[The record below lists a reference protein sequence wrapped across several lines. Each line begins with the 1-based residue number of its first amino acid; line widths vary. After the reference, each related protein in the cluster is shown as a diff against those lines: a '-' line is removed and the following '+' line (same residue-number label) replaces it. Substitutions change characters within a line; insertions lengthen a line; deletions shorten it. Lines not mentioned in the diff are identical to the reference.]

1 MTEPASHSGPPQV
14 RESGLESRFQDAFR
28 GTFFDSEKACVVVVA
43 CIPVLAMGAV
53 GGILWRP
60 LGVIGLLWGAYL
72 FRFFHRE
79 VRSAVAVMKRDVERS
94 RGERSGRVL
103 LVCLLAVAMSIPLT
117 QVFFANDL
125 RAMAA
130 PTVAAVDAD
139 TNDLDTAIP
148 KAIYGSAPSSPSYGP
163 CETIQRFT
171 TTSVA
176 WPCYSAVGYL
186 RLWQMSST
194 FAMMACISLLVVGFP
209 SALLWHARS
218 RR

>member
-1 MTEPASHSGPPQV
+1 MTEPVSHSGLPCV
-14 RESGLESRFQDAFR
+14 RKTRVSSRIRDITR
-28 GTFFDSEKACVVVVA
+28 GAFFDSEEACVVVVA

-53 GGILWRP
+53 AGILWRP
-60 LGVIGLLWGAYL
+60 LSVIGLLWGVYL
-72 FRFFHRE
+72 FRFFRRE
-79 VRSAVAVMKRDVERS
+79 VRSIVAVMKRDVERF
-94 RGERSGRVL
+94 RGERRGYVV
-103 LVCLLAVAMSIPLT
+103 LVCLLAVAMSIPLA
-117 QVFFANDL
+117 QAFFANDL

-130 PTVAAVDAD
+130 PSIAAVEAD
-139 TNDLDTAIP
+139 TTGMATVIP
-148 KAIYGSAPSSPSYGP
+148 EGIYGSAPSSPSYGP

-186 RLWQMSST
+186 RLWQMSS
-194 FAMMACISLLVVGFP
+194 AIALMACISLLVVGFP